1 MEIDINYALVYY
13 TTNVNVMGL
22 QWKTFGT
29 AFWYDA
35 RLENYHQAQVRA
47 NNIVWDEIYDQ
58 FPHLRNI
65 EFKYTDNCEITPDIP
80 IIPKSFNVS
89 HEPPNHSN
97 KELID
102 WAEQIERQPVD
113 LKKEIQSS
121 TSLKVLESYKFI
133 VKGKPELEKV
143 YTDKLHEITVTHD
156 RPKEFINQ

>member
-1 MEIDINYALVYY
+1 MNIERVNYQRTFNLGSYESVRIGAEVMVNAGEDAKQALVIAK
-13 TTNVNVMGL
+13 NFVEEF
-22 QWKTFGT
+22 QK
-29 AFWYDA
+29 
-35 RLENYHQAQVRA
+35 ENH
-47 NNIVWDEIYDQ
+47 
-58 FPHLRNI
+58 PHT
-65 EFKYTDNCEITPDIP
+65 YGHDSTPDIP